1 MFALSS
7 CRLSAFHLARL
18 YSFICPCSSV
28 RLYPPAAFRANR
40 LLSRRSP
47 PSPSCVHAEAAR
59 RARWET
65 AAAVRA
71 DRTLER
77 HAPSSTL
84 CSRPDPL
91 RCPPRADDDVFFA
104 KYATHPSTLRLGW
117 SLSESMRYPML
128 SFFYTGPLQRASSSR
143 PRECPSE
150 ILPAGWRKV
159 VHGRLAH
166 NPPISVPAHT
176 RQSNV
181 RRGGHKAT
189 QRDIFHEHVLWT
201 GHIHPGRRKAAA
213 ALLNQNDYGYP
224 GLLLRSETAVRVML
238 SR

>member
-128 SFFYTGPLQRASSSR
+128 SFFTLDPCSAPPRAGRASAPPRFYPRAGVKWCTDVWPIIRQSASLRTRDKATYAAAGIR
-143 PRECPSE
+143 PRRE
-150 ILPAGWRKV
+150 ISSMSTCSG
-159 VHGRLAH
+159 LAIFTPGAEK
-166 NPPISVPAHT
+166 PP
-176 RQSNV
+176 
-181 RRGGHKAT
+181 RR
-189 QRDIFHEHVLWT
+189 
-201 GHIHPGRRKAAA
+201 
-213 ALLNQNDYGYP
+213 
-224 GLLLRSETAVRVML
+224 S
-238 SR
+238 